1 MTQDLSVQ
9 NKRPSALPYALGGA
23 AVAGGIGAG
32 LAQIPALK
40 GQKFNSW
47 NDVLA
52 GYKDVLK
59 LSKEEGASEAVK
71 NAVNPLKE
79 QIRNFYNGTR
89 ATLTE
94 ARNAM
99 TTETTALTEAKT
111 KFKDLWEKGVND
123 IVAKIKNGD
132 KISGLE
138 VANTAPDEEIIAK
151 ARTYLREHMSDEL
164 KTAKKSLK
172 DAWAKLKEPKLSEEQ
187 KKTIAD
193 KADECWKAV
202 KDKVKDMKASTTL
215 LFAAGAAAIGLVLGL
230 VLRPKAKEQPAP
242 QQGFVA

>member
-1 MTQDLSVQ
+1 MILNGRNKLPEVFCLNEVYWKNLMNSLAAMSNRDLANRYFKKLTPNQEKLDEQFNTIV
-9 NKRPSALPYALGGA
+9 NKTMDKTVNRQKYNIILYT
-23 AVAGGIGAG
+23 GI
-32 LAQIPALK
+32 
-40 GQKFNSW
+40 
-47 NDVLA
+47 
-52 GYKDVLK
+52 
-59 LSKEEGASEAVK
+59 
-71 NAVNPLKE
+71 VNM
-79 QIRNFYNGTR
+79 QYIY
-89 ATLTE
+89 
-94 ARNAM
+94 
-99 TTETTALTEAKT
+99 
-111 KFKDLWEKGVND
+111 
-123 IVAKIKNGD
+123 D

-202 KDKVKDMKASTTL
+202 KDKVKDIKAPKTL